1 MESLRFARQF
11 LRHPKQ
17 LGTCFQSGKVLARKM
32 AEEVQGCLQV
42 VEFGAGTGPVT
53 REILGHLPEN
63 GRLTSFEINSDLCRY
78 LERIGDSRLQVVND
92 DAAHCEQYVE
102 RPDCVVSGLP
112 LTLFN
117 KEAKEEI
124 LAIASRAGQ
133 YIQLQYTPML
143 MKEIRRYFPDVR
155 LKFVPQNFPPAF
167 IYVCRCRSGVKTR

>member
-32 AEEVQGCLQV
+32 ADEVKGCLQV

-53 REILGHLPEN
+53 KEILRRLPEN
-63 GRLTSFEINSDLCRY
+63 ARLTSFEINPDLCRS
-78 LERIGDSRLQVVND
+78 LERIGDSRLHVVNE
-92 DAAHCEQYVE
+92 DAAHCERYVVH
-102 RPDCVVSGLP
+102 PDCVVSGLP

-124 LAIASRAGQ
+124 LAIASRAGR

-143 MKEIRRYFPDVR
+143 MREIRRYFPDVR
-155 LKFVPQNFPPAF
+155 LKFVPQNLPPAF
-167 IYVCRCRSGVKTR
+167 VYVCRCWSGVKTS